1 MQHLQLIIIA
11 LLLFPLHKASAQ
23 ELNATVEI
31 NTQKI
36 QGTNKDVFNNLKT
49 TLGQFINERQWTS
62 LNFKNNER
70 IKCTFSIIVNKYDE
84 GNGSMTCEAYIQS
97 SRPVYNSTYTS
108 PTVSIHDANFNF
120 DFREYDQLEFRDDQ
134 IDKNLT
140 ALIAYYAYLIIGIDM
155 DTMAP
160 QGGTDILQKA
170 MDVVNN
176 AQNMNTKGWKA
187 MEDESNRYGIINDY
201 LNNGLQPFR
210 QLQYDYH
217 RKGLDQMTAN
227 SDQAREAITKSL
239 SLLEKTYSTKS
250 RSALPRLFT
259 EYKRDELVS
268 IYQGKD
274 TSAKKQKIYDI
285 LVKVNASQSNYWKKL
300 LN

>member
-1 MQHLQLIIIA
+1 MRYLRLIVLS
-11 LLLFPLHKASAQ
+11 LLLFPMQNVSAQ
-23 ELNATVEI
+23 ELNATVDI

-36 QGTNKDVFNNLKT
+36 QGTNKNVFDDLKS
-49 TLGQFINERQWTS
+49 TLTHFINERQWTS
-62 LNFKNNER
+62 LKFKNNER
-70 IKCTFSIIVNKYDE
+70 IKCAFSIIVNKYDE

-97 SRPVYNSTYTS
+97 SRPVFNSTYTT
-108 PTVSIHDANFNF
+108 PTLSIHDTNFNF
-120 DFREYDQLEFRDDQ
+120 DFREHDQLEFREDQ
-134 IDKNLT
+134 IDNNLT

-160 QGGTDILQKA
+160 QGGTEFLQKA

-187 MEDESNRYGIINDY
+187 MEDDNNRYGIVNDY
-201 LNNGLQPFR
+201 LNDGLQSFR

-217 RKGLDQMTAN
+217 RKGLDQMTSN
-227 SDQAREAITKSL
+227 SDQARETITKSM

-250 RSALPRLFT
+250 RSALPQLFS
-259 EYKRDELVS
+259 EYKRDELVG
-268 IYQGKD
+268 IYQGKE
-274 TSAKKQKIYDI
+274 TSAKKQKVYDI
-285 LVKVNASQSNYWKKL
+285 LTKVNASQSNYWKKL

>member
-1 MQHLQLIIIA
+1 MKL
-11 LLLFPLHKASAQ
+11 
-23 ELNATVEI
+23 
-31 NTQKI
+31 
-36 QGTNKDVFNNLKT
+36 
-49 TLGQFINERQWTS
+49 S

>member
-1 MQHLQLIIIA
+1 MRNLQLIIVT
-11 LLLFPLHKASAQ
+11 LLLLPLCRTSAQ
-23 ELNATVEI
+23 ELNATVEV

-36 QGTNKDVFNNLKT
+36 QGTNKSIFDNLKS
-49 TLGQFINERQWTS
+49 TLTQFINERQWTS
-62 LNFKNNER
+62 QQFEDNER

-84 GNGSMTCEAYIQS
+84 GSGSMTCEAYIQS
-97 SRPVYNSTYTS
+97 SRPVYNATYTT

-120 DFREYDQLEFRDDQ
+120 EFREYDQLEFRDDQ
-134 IDKNLT
+134 VDNNLT
-140 ALIAYYAYLIIGIDM
+140 ALVAYYAYLIIGVDM
-155 DTMAP
+155 DTMSP
-160 QGGTDILQKA
+160 EGGTDILQKA
-170 MDVVNN
+170 MDVANN
-176 AQNMNTKGWKA
+176 AQNINTKGWKA

-201 LNNGLQPFR
+201 MNSGLQTFR

-217 RKGLDQMTAN
+217 RKGLDQMVAN
-227 SDQAREAITKSL
+227 SDQARETISKSME
-239 SLLEKTYSTKS
+239 LLEKTYSTKS

-259 EYKRDELVS
+259 EYKRDELVG

-274 TSAKKQKIYDI
+274 TSAKKQKVYDI